1 MSVTSSLHARTSS
14 STYETRRLF
23 LTLKRVVSGDLEVND
38 SVYASLGIERCDPRL
53 VYQWPDNCGPFSSG
67 AFADVFVAKKR
78 PEPDSGLLPIRSATS
93 TRPAADEEVAIKRIR
108 RIGEL
113 SFDQQFKMWRE
124 VAVMRML
131 AKTPARAKSLLP
143 LYDAFE
149 WEGTLFLVMP
159 LCRGGTLFDSGR
171 ISNESEAAAIAER
184 TLRALETMHNMDC
197 VHNDV
202 KPANLMLLAKGSVH
216 SVVLADYGESLIA
229 GSSRTSN
236 GTLPFAPPEWMEGRR
251 KFSKASDVY
260 SVGILV
266 CFLLTGQTP
275 FDPTAFGKAAG
286 EGRLDSLPAEAVR
299 FDALSAGVKAIPS
312 QGAKDFVARCCQFD
326 PDRRPTVEELLE
338 HSWLKRHGLGKAAGR
353 ELTHVADLMR
363 ASLCSAKYAA
373 AVDKG
378 AAAGA
383 IAPDADLQAKF
394 QANSKL
400 TRLALEAAFA
410 AAAGAKTFL
419 TQEQFKSLMIDL
431 GCGEMPVKRLFSIFH
446 AGPEPGVTL
455 PELVKGLGVLQ
466 KESIADR
473 IDLVIRLYA
482 DEDGCLSPDGVR
494 RVLEASMDGKYLSH
508 PAFVKPMARLR
519 ELTATLAVAGGGKL
533 KKDAFAAAVKR
544 DPMILRLF
552 LAPGSL
558 LREQMAWEWAQQ
570 FSWMFVGSLGETAF
584 MNPIRTCY
592 LVLLVLSAVLLV
604 LHVFDVIDVDSAW
617 ASALALADRAI

>member
-410 AAAGAKTFL
+410 AAAGAQTFL

>member
-1 MSVTSSLHARTSS
+1 MALP
-14 STYETRRLF
+14 
-23 LTLKRVVSGDLEVND
+23 LT
-38 SVYASLGIERCDPRL
+38 A
-53 VYQWPDNCGPFSSG
+53 
-67 AFADVFVAKKR
+67 
-78 PEPDSGLLPIRSATS
+78 
-93 TRPAADEEVAIKRIR
+93 RPASARPRDVGCTVVA
-108 RIGEL
+108 L
-113 SFDQQFKMWRE
+113 AQ
-124 VAVMRML
+124 L

-236 GTLPFAPPEWMEGRR
+236 GTLPFAPPEWMEGKR